1 MTIIRCTRSPSV
13 NPYVVVA
20 IQKVKGS
27 PRQKEQRALSHNR
40 ICAGQANNSVWHEY
54 SKLVI

>member
-20 IQKVKGS
+20 TQKVKGS
-27 PRQKEQRALSHNR
+27 PRQQEKAEWKDGIPLDTCRDCLSHSR
-40 ICAGQANNSVWHEY
+40 LEG
-54 SKLVI
+54 